1 MKELLN
7 EFKGFLVSERGVSQG
22 TVNSYTTDVVSFLEY
37 MEQGG
42 VSDVEEALKDYIAHL
57 RVIGAKESTILRK
70 LASIKAFLE
79 FLVTLDPQ
87 KYGGGSR
94 VPSISLKK
102 QLPLFL
108 SHGEIV
114 KFLESIPTQDLIGI
128 RDRAIFELLYASG
141 LRISELVNLKVSDL
155 NFKEGVLKC
164 IGKGAKERMVPV
176 GKDALYWIEKYLN
189 EVRPKLIQGKKDLG
203 FLFLSKRGG
212 KILRETVWHRSKLYI
227 SKAGLSTK
235 YTVHSLR
242 HTFATHLLE
251 GGADLR
257 TLQEMLGHASLTTTQ
272 VYTHVDLERLKEV
285 YKKSHPRA

>member
-1 MKELLN
+1 
-7 EFKGFLVSERGVSQG
+7 
-22 TVNSYTTDVVSFLEY
+22 
-37 MEQGG
+37 
-42 VSDVEEALKDYIAHL
+42 
-57 RVIGAKESTILRK
+57 
-70 LASIKAFLE
+70 
-79 FLVTLDPQ
+79 
-87 KYGGGSR
+87 
-94 VPSISLKK
+94 KK

-212 KILRETVWHRSKLYI
+212 KILRETVWHRFKLYI

-257 TLQEMLGHASLTTTQ
+257 TLQEMLGHASLT
-272 VYTHVDLERLKEV
+272 
-285 YKKSHPRA
+285 

>member
-212 KILRETVWHRSKLYI
+212 KILRETVWHRFKLYI